1 MCAQA
6 SHCAKRKARSR
17 QGRWLASSSSGPC
30 HCLVG
35 HRKMLGLEGYSP
47 ARAYLRNKSLSIQI
61 FSSFLLL
68 FPKWLS
74 THYHL
79 LVPQILLL

>member
-6 SHCAKRKARSR
+6 SHCAQRKARSR
-17 QGRWLASSSSGPC
+17 QRRWLASSSSGSC

-35 HRKMLGLEGYSP
+35 HRKMLDLEGYSP

-61 FSSFLLL
+61 LFSFL

-74 THYHL
+74 TQYHL